1 MLKKEKVVR
10 LQLLT
15 QIRRT
20 RLISP
25 ALKDGV
31 LRRILIRIIM
41 LIAEVLT
48 GCHWIRFILIAIMS
62 IYALDKRYHS
72 PLRPIS

>member
-1 MLKKEKVVR
+1 M
-10 LQLLT
+10 T
-15 QIRRT
+15 
-20 RLISP
+20 
-25 ALKDGV
+25 
-31 LRRILIRIIM
+31 IRIIM

-72 PLRPIS
+72 DSVKSFV

>member
-1 MLKKEKVVR
+1 MKAIVTIVTKEVYWM
-10 LQLLT
+10 T
-15 QIRRT
+15 
-20 RLISP
+20 
-25 ALKDGV
+25 
-31 LRRILIRIIM
+31 IRIIM

>member
-1 MLKKEKVVR
+1 MKAIVTIVTKEVYWM
-10 LQLLT
+10 T
-15 QIRRT
+15 
-20 RLISP
+20 
-25 ALKDGV
+25 
-31 LRRILIRIIM
+31 IRIIM

-48 GCHWIRFILIAIMS
+48 GCHGIRFILIAIMS